1 MPDAARLDSTIDA
14 ASEDLR
20 ALSLSI
26 HERPELAFEE
36 RHAHATLSTFLEERG
51 FAVERSAYGLETA
64 FRATYGEGE
73 PQLAIL
79 CEYDALKNIGHA
91 CGHNLIAAAGVA
103 TALALKEALD
113 PGDGTIV
120 VLGSPAEEGGGGKI
134 LMIEAGAFED
144 IDAAMMLHP
153 TGGRP
158 EVDGV
163 VLTNWQ
169 AQATANF
176 TLEYSGRAAH
186 AAAGPWAGR
195 NALDAVIQAFVNVGM
210 LRQQIRPTARI
221 HGIITEGGEAT
232 NVIPRRAAA
241 RFGVREETVVALERL
256 LPRVRACFEAA
267 ATSTGCELEL
277 TQGERGYSELR
288 TNQAMAAC
296 YATHAEDAGLHA
308 VTVPTDSGGS
318 TDMGNVSLVVPSIH
332 PMFGIASEAGNHNE
346 GFTAAAATPE
356 AHARMLA
363 AARALAHT
371 AYELATDP
379 TLLDD
384 VRAEFEQAPSA

>member
-1 MPDAARLDSTIDA
+1 MPDPAALNTAIDA
-14 ASEDLR
+14 ADDDLR

-26 HERPELAFEE
+26 HEQPELAFEE
-36 RHAHATLSTFLEERG
+36 RHAHATLTAFLEERG
-51 FAVERSAYGLETA
+51 FAVERGAFGLETA
-64 FRATYGEGE
+64 FRATYGESA
-73 PQLAIL
+73 PQIAIL

-91 CGHNLIAAAGVA
+91 CGHNLIAASGVA
-103 TALALKEALD
+103 TALALQGALEPD
-113 PGDGTIV
+113 SGTIV

-134 LMIEAGAFED
+134 LMTEAGAFED

-158 EVDGV
+158 EAAGV

-176 TLEYSGRAAH
+176 TLQYSGRAAH

-195 NALDAVIQAFVNVGM
+195 NALDAVIQAFVNVSM

-232 NVIPRRAAA
+232 NVIPRRAVA
-241 RFGVREETVVALERL
+241 RFGVREATIAELERL

-267 ATSTGCELEL
+267 AAATGCELEL
-277 TQGERGYSELR
+277 TQGVRGYSELR
-288 TNQAMAAC
+288 TNQAMAAR
-296 YATHAEDAGLHA
+296 YASHAEDAGLHA
-308 VTVPTDSGGS
+308 VTTRMDTGGS

-356 AHARMLA
+356 AHVQMLD

-371 AYELATDP
+371 AYELFTDP
-379 TLLDD
+379 ALLAT
-384 VRAEFEQAPSA
+384 VREEFEQAQAG

>member
-1 MPDAARLDSTIDA
+1 MPDPAVLDQTIDD
-14 ASEDLR
+14 ASDALR
-20 ALSLSI
+20 ALSVSI
-26 HERPELAFEE
+26 HEQPELAFEE
-36 RHAHATLSTFLEERG
+36 RHAHATLTSFLEERG
-51 FAVERSAYGLETA
+51 FAVDRGAFGLETA
-64 FRATYGEGE
+64 FRATYGEGD
-73 PQLAIL
+73 PQIAIL

-91 CGHNLIAAAGVA
+91 CGHNLIAASGVA
-103 TALALKEALD
+103 SALALKEALA
-113 PGDGTIV
+113 PGDGTVV

-158 EVDGV
+158 EVEGV

-195 NALDAVIQAFVNVGM
+195 NALDAVIQAFVNVSM

-241 RFGVREETVVALERL
+241 RFGVREATIADLERL

-267 ATSTGCELEL
+267 AASTGCELEL
-277 TQGERGYSELR
+277 TQGARGYSELR
-288 TNQAMAAC
+288 TNQAMAAR
-296 YATHAEDAGLHA
+296 YAAHAEDGGLRA
-308 VTVPTDSGGS
+308 VTAVTDSGGS

-346 GFTAAAATPE
+346 GFTDAAGTPAA
-356 AHARMLA
+356 HGQMLSA
-363 AARALAHT
+363 AKALAHT
-371 AYELATDP
+371 AYELFTDP
-379 TLLDD
+379 ELLDAS
-384 VRAEFEQAPSA
+384 REEFERAG